1 MIKISNKCTI
11 CSKKGHLN
19 TYCPNK
25 IKLMEQRKLITLE
38 NKNQKKTKRKRKKKR
53 SVSSICDSSSESE
66 PEIPTLHQQV
76 YVDSSDNE

>member
-25 IKLMEQRKLITLE
+25 IKLMEQRKLIVLE
-38 NKNQKKTKRKRKKKR
+38 KKNQKKTKSKRKKKR

-66 PEIPTLHQQV
+66 SEITTIHQQV